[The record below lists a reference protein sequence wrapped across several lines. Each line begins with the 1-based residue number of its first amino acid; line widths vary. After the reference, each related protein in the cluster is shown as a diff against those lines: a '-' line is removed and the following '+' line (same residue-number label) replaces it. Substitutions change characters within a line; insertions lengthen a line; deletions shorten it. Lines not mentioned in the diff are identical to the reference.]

1 MIRYFASHPTAA
13 NLVMAVFLAAGL
25 FAAPLVKRETF
36 PDIPADEVE
45 VRIVLAGASAA
56 DVEEAICQRV
66 EDVVDGIEN
75 LFEKRCEAREG
86 LAIATLQM
94 REGGKIE
101 RFLDDVKTE
110 VEAIDTFPEDAET
123 PVIRQLGRTDLV
135 ATVAV
140 TGPMAPPDL
149 KAFAERIK
157 DEVLL
162 IDGVSKVTVEGFSE
176 HQIRIEIP
184 AMTLRQYGLG
194 VAGIA
199 DIITS
204 QSVDLPT
211 GTIETTESSVL
222 IRFDDERRNPREFED
237 LIVVGGKSGAEVRL
251 GDIATVTDRFEFDE
265 EKVLFNGERAAYL
278 IVEKGKGDDTL
289 AVIDALGAYLE
300 HQRAVAPPTTTFTL
314 TQDISSIVR
323 DRLTMLLANGAQGL
337 VLVFLTMWA
346 FFSLRFS
353 FWVAMGLP
361 VSFLGA
367 IAAMAV
373 IGYSFDMITMVGL
386 LIAVGLIMDDAIV
399 IAENVAVHRRD
410 GLGPVDAAVAGVR
423 QVAPGVLASFLTTV
437 CIFGSLAFLKGDI
450 GAILKVMP
458 VILIVTLT
466 VSLIEAF
473 LVLPRHLT
481 HALAA
486 ARPAQGGA
494 VRRRLDAGVE
504 WAREALAGRA
514 VDAAVRWRY
523 LTLGLVILAFLGAV
537 SVIAGGVLKFQAFPD
552 LDGDVIEARVLL
564 PQGSPLERTERVVDR
579 ITSALDR
586 VNEEFSPRQPDGR
599 ALVRNVGIQFS
610 KNVDAYETGAHVAT
624 VSVDL
629 LSAEVRDAPL
639 DEVLGRWRHLVG
651 TLPDVISMKFAEK
664 QLGPAGR
671 AIDVRLRGPDLV
683 ALKEASL
690 SLQSWLNA
698 YRGVVDLADDLR
710 PGKPEVRVRLR
721 EGATAL
727 GHNAAEI
734 AAQLRS
740 AFHGTTATEIQ
751 VGPESFEIDVRLSEV
766 DRDSLADLEAFTIT
780 GPGGEQVPLSAV
792 AVLETGRGLARI
804 NRVDGLR
811 TVTVQGEVDTV
822 FGNVGEIIDDT
833 RRRWVPRLGERNPA
847 ISVSWEGEVERG
859 ATTASSLRRN
869 FGLGVLGVFLLL
881 CFQFRSYVEPI
892 VVMTAVPLGLIGVV
906 AGHLAMG
913 LDLSM
918 PSMVGLA
925 SLAGIVVNNSIL
937 LVTFIRVRRRAG
949 ESAADAARL
958 AARQRFRAIVLTSM
972 TTVAG
977 ILPLL
982 TETSLQA
989 QVLIP
994 LVTSLAFGLLAATT
1008 LVFLVVPA
1016 FYTVLDDFGLTTFVE
1031 ADAGHPAAEAAP
1043 AD

>member
-1 MIRYFASHPTAA
+1 MIRFFASHPTAA

-25 FAAPLVKRETF
+25 VAAPLVKRETF

-110 VEAIDTFPEDAET
+110 VEAIDNFPEDAER

-149 KAFAERIK
+149 KAFAERVK
-157 DEVLL
+157 DDLLL

-184 AMTLRQYGLG
+184 ASTLRQYGLG
-194 VAGIA
+194 VGGIA
-199 DIITS
+199 DIIAS
-204 QSVDLPT
+204 QSVDLPA
-211 GTIETTESSVL
+211 GTVETTDSAVL

-237 LIVVGGKSGAEVRL
+237 LIVVGGDSGAEVRL
-251 GDIATVTDRFEFDE
+251 GDIATVTDRFELDE
-265 EKVLFNGERAAYL
+265 EKVVFNGERAAYL

-289 AVIDALGAYLE
+289 AVVDALSAYLE
-300 HQRAVAPPTTTFTL
+300 HQRALAPPTTAFTL

-323 DRLTMLLANGAQGL
+323 DRLTMLLTNGAQGL

-399 IAENVAVHRRD
+399 IAENIAVHRRD

-423 QVAPGVLASFLTTV
+423 QVAPGVVASFLTTV

-458 VILIVTLT
+458 VILVVTLT

-473 LVLPRHLT
+473 LILPRHLT
-481 HALAA
+481 HALSA
-486 ARPAQGGA
+486 ARPFQGGA

-514 VDAAVRWRY
+514 IDAAVRWRY
-523 LTLGLVILAFLGAV
+523 LTLGLVVLAFLGAI

-599 ALVRNVGIQFS
+599 SLVRNVGIQFS
-610 KNVDAYETGAHVAT
+610 KNVDAHETGAHVAT

-639 DEVLGRWRHLVG
+639 AEVLARWRDLVG
-651 TLPDVISMKFAEK
+651 ALPDVISMKFAEK

-734 AAQLRS
+734 ASQLRS
-740 AFHGTTATEIQ
+740 AFHGKTATEIQ
-751 VGPESFEIDVRLSEV
+751 VGPESFEIDVRLSKF
-766 DRDSLADLEAFTIT
+766 DRDSLADLEAFTVT
-780 GPGGEQVPLSAV
+780 APGGEQVPLSAV
-792 AVLETGRGLARI
+792 AVLEPGRGFARI

-811 TVTVQGEVDTV
+811 TVTVQGEVDTQ
-822 FGNVGEIIDDT
+822 FANVGEIIDDT
-833 RRRWVPRLGERNPA
+833 RRRWVPRLGERYPA
-847 ISVSWEGEVERG
+847 ISVSWEGEVEEG
-859 ATTASSLRRN
+859 ETTATSLRRN

-881 CFQFRSYVEPI
+881 CFLFRSYVEPI
-892 VVMTAVPLGLIGVV
+892 IVMTAVPLGLIGVV

-949 ESAADAARL
+949 ESAADAARQ

-994 LVTSLAFGLLAATT
+994 LVTSLAFGLLAATA

-1016 FYTVLDDFGLTTFVE
+1016 FYTVLDDFGLTASVE
-1031 ADAGHPAAEAAP
+1031 ADGGHRAAEAAP